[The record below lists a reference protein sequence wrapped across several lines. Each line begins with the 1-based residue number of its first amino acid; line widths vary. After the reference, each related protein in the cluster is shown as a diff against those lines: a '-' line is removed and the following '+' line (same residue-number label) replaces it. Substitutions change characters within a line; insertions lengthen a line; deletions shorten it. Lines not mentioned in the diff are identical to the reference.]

1 MDERSDERFAD
12 TERTLGEAASDSVED
27 ETVVIRAEI
36 VETRERM
43 GETLDEIGERLN
55 PHVVTERVKDN
66 IRDATIGRVE
76 NMARSA
82 SDTMNEARTTVMD
95 TVRDNPVP
103 AAMVAVGLGWLI
115 WNGRR
120 ERSGDSGRYG
130 YSGSTRDR
138 ERLYASGAGYP
149 YGSNLY
155 TGEGSYAG
163 GRYGEGRHGE
173 GRYGESY
180 GEGYAQRGYGAEED
194 EGTMQRARERMS
206 ELGEDARERASE
218 VGERAQR
225 MAHDVADRT
234 QDVARSVANRTR
246 RSARRVEDSFYEN
259 PLAMGAVTMALGV
272 AAGLA
277 IPETDREVQIM
288 GGARDRLVD
297 RVKDV
302 AEDTR
307 EKVQHVASRAVEE
320 TKTAAREEGLT
331 GA

>member
-12 TERTLGEAASDSVED
+12 TERTLGETASDSGED

-36 VETRERM
+36 IETRERM

-66 IRDATIGRVE
+66 IREAPIGRVE

-82 SDTMNEARTTVMD
+82 SDTMNEARSTVMD

-120 ERSGDSGRYG
+120 ERSGASDRYG
-130 YSGSTRDR
+130 YGGSTRDR

-163 GRYGEGRHGE
+163 GRYGESRYAE
-173 GRYGESY
+173 PYGESY
-180 GEGYAQRGYGAEED
+180 VQRGYGAEED

-234 QDVARSVANRTR
+234 QDMARSVANRTR

-277 IPETDREVQIM
+277 IPETEREAQIM
-288 GGARDRLVD
+288 GGARDKLVD

-307 EKVQHVASRAVEE
+307 EKVQHVASRAMEE